1 MLKKKSLKDAD
12 LKGKKALVRV
22 DFNVPLNSSGQIT
35 DDTRIRATLPT
46 INHILD
52 SGGSVIIMSHLGR
65 PRGNIVPSMS
75 LMPVSKRLGRLL
87 KLEVKFVPECVGEKV
102 KKTVDGLQPGEVLL
116 LENLRFHPGETSN
129 DPEFAR
135 QLAALADLYIDD
147 AFATAHREHA
157 SVVGVPSF
165 LHPALA
171 GFLMENEIDYFNKAL
186 AEPVRPLVAML
197 GGAKVSDKI
206 QTIMS
211 LMEKVDNIIIG
222 GGMAF
227 TFLKVL
233 GYHVGRSL
241 VEADMLNL
249 AGDIMHQAKSKGI
262 PFYLPVD
269 CVAAGVME
277 EKVKTVVVPAQE
289 VPDDLMG
296 LDIGPATVSLFNLV
310 LNRARTIVWNGPMGV
325 FELSPFSTGT
335 FSMVDT
341 LAKCRALTIIG
352 GGDTDVAVHATGNR
366 DKIDYISTGGGAFL
380 MLLEK
385 GELPGINALD
395 NA

>member
-1 MLKKKSLKDAD
+1 
-12 LKGKKALVRV
+12 
-22 DFNVPLNSSGQIT
+22 VP
-35 DDTRIRATLPT
+35 
-46 INHILD
+46 
-52 SGGSVIIMSHLGR
+52 V
-65 PRGNIVPSMS
+65 
-75 LMPVSKRLGRLL
+75 
-87 KLEVKFVPECVGEKV
+87 
-102 KKTVDGLQPGEVLL
+102 
-116 LENLRFHPGETSN
+116 
-129 DPEFAR
+129 
-135 QLAALADLYIDD
+135 
-147 AFATAHREHA
+147 
-157 SVVGVPSF
+157 F
-165 LHPALA
+165 LHPAIA

-206 QTIMS
+206 KTIRS
-211 LMEKVDNIIIG
+211 LMEKADKIIIG

-227 TFLKVL
+227 TFLKAL
-233 GYHVGRSL
+233 GCHVGRSL
-241 VEADMLNL
+241 VEVDMLNL
-249 AGDIMHQAKSKGI
+249 AADIMEQAKSKEI

-269 CVAAGVME
+269 CVAAEVIE
-277 EKVKTVVVPAQE
+277 EKAKTKVVPAQE
-289 VPDDLMG
+289 VPDDMMG

-325 FELSPFSTGT
+325 FELSPFSKGT

-352 GGDTDVAVHATGNR
+352 GGDTDVAVHATGNS

-395 NA
+395 DA